1 MKSHFL
7 LTALL
12 LLLSESLFGQSR
24 GVWFWGSTTIPDGTG
39 GTMSSPY
46 GSNNVV
52 GNPVLEADCLAFFKL
67 HHVDRVYGSYGT
79 RPVWDQ
85 AAIATWNEKL
95 DCLRIESQLLL
106 EGITVDTPADITNY
120 LDKISARLIDFN
132 DAFTSE
138 PAKQFDALHLD
149 IEPQQTPPYQGG
161 SAGAK
166 RLVLEDLLN
175 CYAAIRN
182 HLDVNGYAHI
192 PVYADIPYTWDK
204 IPGSIA
210 WADAADRDVWFAS
223 LKDYLAGTT
232 IMTFSKDTAAEL
244 DVATAYERAGV
255 LDGFARIAIQP
266 KVGVVDP
273 PNIIW
278 PDYPTFNGVLNDLED
293 LIEEDETTDIEN
305 LGLWRHAID
314 STGLGYT
321 LRNRG
326 LWFWEYNPFDHATSH
341 IYGSLSVVG
350 HAARENEAVTF
361 MANRQVR
368 TLFGEYSQR
377 PESEPAVIAA
387 WNTKLHHARI
397 DSQSLIAVTD
407 LTLVARLQMLAQI
420 ETSLMD
426 FNNALG
432 VDEPSKFDSLRL
444 HLAPQKSASWA
455 TMTAS
460 ARKAELDTL
469 LSFLADAR
477 SLLDTSGYEAM
488 PLFAD
493 LGHDWDVLPFDGGQI
508 AWANAADR
516 DAWFANLHQIVDGVS
531 ILSFEQDNVA
541 DIKSASNYERSSV
554 LPTKA
559 RIGMRSA
566 VGSGEVWPSSG
577 AFHSGMALVENSVG
591 AAESVD
597 IDSYIQWREA
607 VEHSGPVIG
616 SVGLEAVFDFDKPTR
631 PVIVVNVLPNHLYIV
646 RFSTDL
652 EDPKQ
657 AREVAK
663 FRTSHS
669 RPERMEIP
677 LQVRGERGFWLI
689 ERIKD

>member
-1 MKSHFL
+1 MKHLIL
-7 LTALL
+7 LAVLL
-12 LLLSESLFGQSR
+12 VLISESLLAQSR
-24 GVWFWGSTTIPDGTG
+24 GVWFWGSTSIPNGVG
-39 GTMSSPY
+39 GTMPSPY

-52 GNPVLEADCLAFFKL
+52 GNAALEADCLAFFKL

-106 EGITVDTPADITNY
+106 EGVTVNTPADIANY
-120 LDKISARLIDFN
+120 LSKISDRLIDFN
-132 DAFTSE
+132 DAFIGE
-138 PAKQFDALHLD
+138 PSKQFDALHLD

-161 SAGAK
+161 TAADK
-166 RLVLEDLLN
+166 RAVLEDLLN

-182 HLDVNGYAHI
+182 HLDANGYAHI
-192 PVYADIPYTWDK
+192 PVYADLPYTWDK
-204 IPGSIA
+204 IPGSIG
-210 WADAADRDVWFAS
+210 WADAPDRDAWFAS
-223 LKDYLAGTT
+223 LKDYLEGIT
-232 IMTFSKDTAAEL
+232 IMTFSKDTASEL
-244 DVATAYERAGV
+244 DVATAYEREGV
-255 LDGFARIAIQP
+255 LDGFSRIAIQP

-326 LWFWEYNPFDHATSH
+326 LWFWEYNPFDHDTSH

-350 HAARENEAVTF
+350 HPVRENEAVNF

-377 PESEPAVIAA
+377 PDTEPAVIAA
-387 WNTKLHHARI
+387 WNTKLHHAHI
-397 DSQSLIAVTD
+397 DSQSLIASD
-407 LTLVARLQMLAQI
+407 ELTLIARLQMLALI
-420 ETSLMD
+420 EVALID
-426 FNNALG
+426 FNDSLG
-432 VDEPSKFDSLRL
+432 ADEPSKFDGLRL
-444 HLAPQKSASWA
+444 HLAPQKLVSWGTMSATS
-455 TMTAS
+455 
-460 ARKAELDTL
+460 RKDHLDTL
-469 LSFLADAR
+469 LTFLADAR
-477 SLLDTSGYEAM
+477 SLLDTSGDQTM

-493 LGHDWDVLPFDGGQI
+493 IGHGWDVLPIDGGLI
-508 AWANAADR
+508 GWTSAVER
-516 DAWFANLHQIVDGVS
+516 DAWFVNLHQIVDGVS

-541 DIKSASNYERSSV
+541 DIQNVTDYERANV

-566 VGSGEVWPSSG
+566 VGAGEVWPNLT
-577 AFHSGMALVENSVG
+577 AFNAEMALVEDSVG

-607 VEHSGPVIG
+607 VEHGSPVIG
-616 SVGLEAVFDFDKPTR
+616 GVGLDAIFDFAKPTR
-631 PVIVVNVLPNHLYIV
+631 PVIIINVLPKHLYIV

-652 EDPKQ
+652 NNPKQ
-657 AREVAK
+657 GREVAK
-663 FRTSHS
+663 FRTRQSE
-669 RPERMEIP
+669 PERMEIP
-677 LQVRGERGFWLI
+677 LQIEGDRGFWMI
-689 ERIKD
+689 ERIQD